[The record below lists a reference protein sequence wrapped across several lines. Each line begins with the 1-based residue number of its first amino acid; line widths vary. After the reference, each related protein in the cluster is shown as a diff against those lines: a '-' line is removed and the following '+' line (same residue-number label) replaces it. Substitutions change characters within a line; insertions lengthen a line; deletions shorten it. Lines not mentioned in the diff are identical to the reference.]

1 MYTDKMEI
9 HIVELPKLKKYQYPE
24 TELLRW
30 ARFFNAENKEEM
42 QMAVQGDKYMEKAYN
57 RLVNLSADDEK
68 RLEYEERQKAIR
80 DYNHMI
86 NSGWRTGHARGY
98 AEGHAE
104 GHAEGRIQECIEILQ
119 EMGISEEKIQ
129 DKLAQ
134 KFSLSEKEIE
144 EFMEKYWKRAES

>member
-1 MYTDKMEI
+1 
-9 HIVELPKLKKYQYPE
+9 
-24 TELLRW
+24 
-30 ARFFNAENKEEM
+30 
-42 QMAVQGDKYMEKAYN
+42 
-57 RLVNLSADDEK
+57 
-68 RLEYEERQKAIR
+68 
-80 DYNHMI
+80 MI

-119 EMGISEEKIQ
+119 EMGISEEKIK

>member
-1 MYTDKMEI
+1 MCIRDSLYTDKMEI

-98 AEGHAE
+98 AEGHAAVSYT
-104 GHAEGRIQECIEILQ
+104 HLYSFNLFLFYHDSFSFFLQ
-119 EMGISEEKIQ
+119 
-129 DKLAQ
+129 
-134 KFSLSEKEIE
+134 
-144 EFMEKYWKRAES
+144 